1 MKRVGYLYEKICDEE
16 TLQRALNMAVQGKRN
31 KPFAQ
36 KILKRR
42 DALIAKL
49 RDDLLNERFTPSVS
63 KRKTITEQPKN
74 KTREIAVPRL
84 YPDHIVHWAVCIAL
98 NDVFLRGMYSHN
110 VGCIPGRGCKAGIN
124 YIKRMLKENKAR
136 YVLKLDI
143 RKYFQ
148 HINHDKLKELLRRKI
163 KDRKALHLLDQIIDA
178 GGEGLPI
185 GFYTS
190 QWLSNFYLEAVDHYI
205 KETLKIKYYVRNVDD
220 MVLAD
225 TNKRKLHKA
234 RKALAEYLRKEGYG
248 IEIKPDWQLWRIHT
262 RPIDF
267 LGYLFYKDKTLMRRK
282 NFYRFTRR
290 VQRVKKRGY
299 CTERGAR
306 QIAAGLGQLKNTPG
320 GKHYYLNSIKPIIA
334 KREISKI
341 ISAADKRRKERTMIY
356 KDGTNAK
363 IESLKDRLGLT
374 GDVYLVGQNY
384 MESLE
389 SHKRLLPESTAAT
402 IEEAE
407 AERLAF
413 MEAEREMLAKLAA
426 EAEAETKNTDKDDEK
441 KEEETE

>member
-16 TLQRALNMAVQGKRN
+16 TLQQALNHAVQGKRN

-49 RDDLLNERFTPSVS
+49 RDDLLNERFEPRPS

-98 NDVFLRGMYSHN
+98 NDVFMRGMYSHN
-110 VGCIPGRGCKAGIN
+110 VGCIPGRGCRAGVN
-124 YIKRMLKENKAR
+124 YIKRMLKENRAR

-148 HINHDKLKELLRRKI
+148 HIDHEKLKELFARKI
-163 KDRKALHLLDQIIDA
+163 KDKKALRLIGKIIDG

-190 QWLSNFYLEAVDHYI
+190 QWFSNFYLEAVDHYI

-248 IEIKPDWQLWRIHT
+248 VEIKPDWQLWRIHT

-267 LGYLFYKDKTLMRRK
+267 LGYRFYKDKMLMRKK

-306 QIAAGLGQLKNTPG
+306 QIAAGLGQLRNTPG
-320 GKHYYLNSIKPIIA
+320 GKHYYLHHIKPIIA
-334 KREISKI
+334 KREITKI
-341 ISAADKRRKERTMIY
+341 ISAADKRRKERTMII
-356 KDGTNAK
+356 KDGTNEK

-384 MESLE
+384 IENLE
-389 SHKRLLPESTAAT
+389 SHKRLLPDSTAET

-407 AERLAF
+407 QERLAF

-426 EAEAETKNTDKDDEK
+426 EAEEQRKAEEEK
-441 KEEETE
+441 KEEDKA